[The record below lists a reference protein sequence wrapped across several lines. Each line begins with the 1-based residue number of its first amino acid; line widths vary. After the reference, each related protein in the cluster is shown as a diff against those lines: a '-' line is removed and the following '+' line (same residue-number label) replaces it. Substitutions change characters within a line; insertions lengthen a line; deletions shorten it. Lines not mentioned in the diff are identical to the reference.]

1 VVGFTLLFAFA
12 AALRVAFLG
21 NQQLFRDEATS
32 WYLANHSLGD
42 MLRLGAHETFPPL
55 YLVLLKGWMA
65 LFGDSETAIRSLS
78 VVAGLATLGVTWRWA
93 RDAVGAVEAWIAGAV
108 VAVSPLLV
116 ANSRD
121 ARMYSLEGL
130 FVTGAWW
137 VLWLLVVDGDD
148 WTRRRRTVVAIALGL
163 LVGGEVWTLSLGI
176 PNAGLQL
183 AFALVALAWLRRWAS
198 VLAAGCVVIGVVSLA
213 PWLPNL
219 IATATN
225 GQPFWTPRP
234 DVGALA
240 TTFRTWFVGQPGDAW
255 ALVLLYVGVA
265 LFGLVWML
273 HGVPEERPTD
283 SDGLRPARS
292 SPRARL
298 LALALVLDFGLVPA
312 VWAYSQLH
320 SIYDPRYLGAAVP
333 PFAIAVGAS
342 AVSLGRLLRNRFR
355 AARFTPNGLLASLF
369 VLPLIC
375 ATAFAS
381 GQSVLASSHDAGSD
395 PGRQVAQELATLVQ
409 PGDVVVAVNA
419 QSYFP
424 LAYYLETTGEAQR
437 LGIQLY
443 DWHAPTASLFTG
455 WADIDSSA
463 RIEPTTVD
471 RVGWR
476 SAVHLGPGRSIW
488 VVSLVDSDHER
499 ICFSP
504 LETGQLREVD
514 RIIVH
519 GYDVVAQI
527 RKAVP
532 SGP

>member
-1 VVGFTLLFAFA
+1 
-12 AALRVAFLG
+12 
-21 NQQLFRDEATS
+21 
-32 WYLANHSLGD
+32 
-42 MLRLGAHETFPPL
+42 MLRLGAQETFPPL
-55 YLVLLKGWMA
+55 YVVLLKGWIA
-65 LFGDSETAIRSLS
+65 LFGDSESAMRSLS

-93 RDAVGAVEAWIAGAV
+93 RDSMGVIEAWLAGTV
-108 VAVSPLLV
+108 VAFSPLLV

-130 FVTGAWW
+130 FATSAWW
-137 VLWLLVVDGDD
+137 VLWLLVVHGDG
-148 WTRRRRTVVAIALGL
+148 WTRRRRTIAAIALGL
-163 LVGGEVWTLSLGI
+163 LVAGEVWALSLGI

-183 AFALVALAWLRRWAS
+183 AFALVALAWLRRRAS

-219 IATATN
+219 IAAATN
-225 GQPFWTPRP
+225 GHPFWTPRP
-234 DVGALA
+234 DVRALA
-240 TTFRTWFVGQPGDAW
+240 TTFGTWFVGQPEDAW
-255 ALVLLYVGVA
+255 ALVLLFVGVA
-265 LFGLVWML
+265 LFGLASML
-273 HGVPEERPTD
+273 RGVPEERLGD
-283 SDGLRPARS
+283 SDGLRPARTH
-292 SPRARL
+292 PRGRL

-320 SIYDPRYLGAAVP
+320 SIYDPRYLGSAVP
-333 PFAIAVGAS
+333 PFAIAVGAG
-342 AVSLGRLLRNRFR
+342 AVALGRLLRSRFR
-355 AARFTPNGLLASLF
+355 VARLAPNGLLASLIA
-369 VLPLIC
+369 LPLIC
-375 ATAFAS
+375 TTAIAS
-381 GQSVLASSHDAGSD
+381 GQSVLDSRQDAGSE

-424 LAYYLETTGEAQR
+424 LAYYLDRTGEAQR

-443 DWHAPTASLFTG
+443 DWHAPTAAFFTG
-455 WADIDSSA
+455 WADIDSTQ
-463 RIEPTTVD
+463 RIEPTTVA

-476 SAVHLGPGRSIW
+476 SAVHLGAGRSIW

-499 ICFSP
+499 IYFSP

-519 GYDVVAQI
+519 GYDVLAQV
-527 RKAVP
+527 RKVVP